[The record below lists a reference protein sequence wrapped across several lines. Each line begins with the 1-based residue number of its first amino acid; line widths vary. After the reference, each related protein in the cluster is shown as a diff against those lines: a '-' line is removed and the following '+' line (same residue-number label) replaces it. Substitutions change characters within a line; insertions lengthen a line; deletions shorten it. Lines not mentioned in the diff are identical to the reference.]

1 MHEHAGHRAR
11 RPLRVSGPAQ
21 WIRRPLGG
29 TPDRAIFSAPRDELM
44 RADFSV
50 ELGRDDAA
58 LELPW
63 SSADPALR
71 FYDLKKHP
79 ELLQQIP
86 EAVAYPELGAFLCA
100 DQCRRVSPG

>member
-1 MHEHAGHRAR
+1 MH
-11 RPLRVSGPAQ
+11 
-21 WIRRPLGG
+21 
-29 TPDRAIFSAPRDELM
+29 
-44 RADFSV
+44 ADFSV

-100 DQCRRVSPG
+100 DQCRRVSPGDREVRRVAEQGSGSGRRDLWRPQICFLY